1 MAPDARSLPAL
12 PLSHLF
18 TLSHA
23 EGLKALAPGEQMRLI
38 GLEDGKIPRKAPPL
52 TQPMDR
58 VPGHAWLLVLAAA
71 VLVTVA
77 SAVPLAPPLNETF
90 SPALSQSLNPPSTVS
105 INPWTVAGQGA
116 LVVTGLLLLLFVYR
130 RRLYILFWTAGWLLI
145 SASMFLAGREELVNY
160 YTEMLTYGVSQ
171 FLGLLSALFFVISAD
186 AYPAR
191 PRIRRGYALVL
202 IGVLL
207 WFALAPVALGK
218 WTVFAPGHV
227 LIAGALAAAGIGHLM
242 LLRQVRML
250 GAAVVGISLLLI
262 SVSHLW
268 VVLVVDTPTISGGAK
283 TLGLSLV
290 LYLITALGM
299 QLMTFE
305 DMTLEL
311 RRTNRRLES
320 AQSKLRRMV
329 ITDPLTGCR
338 NRRFF
343 DEIIGREL
351 QRHRRYEIPMS
362 VLFVDVDRFKAIND
376 TLGHEAGDR
385 VLREV
390 AAFLLSN
397 IREADYVFRWGGDE
411 FLVLLS
417 CGEEEA
423 TRRGIALQSDFAR
436 YSAAASLPSG
446 VGLSIGCAEVGP
458 GAQSIMALIKIA
470 DERMYENKRSLRES
484 RSFSKRAGGSR

>member
-1 MAPDARSLPAL
+1 
-12 PLSHLF
+12 
-18 TLSHA
+18 
-23 EGLKALAPGEQMRLI
+23 
-38 GLEDGKIPRKAPPL
+38 
-52 TQPMDR
+52 MDR

-77 SAVPLAPPLNETF
+77 LAVPLAPPPDATF
-90 SPALSQSLNPPSTVS
+90 AHAIGQNTQSSNATVT
-105 INPWTVAGQGA
+105 INPWTVAGQGG
-116 LVVTGLLLLLFVYR
+116 LVVTCLLLLLFVYR
-130 RRLYILFWTAGWLLI
+130 RRLYILFWTAGWFLV
-145 SASMFLAGREELVNY
+145 SASMFLAGREIDSRYAL
-160 YTEMLTYGVSQ
+160 LTYGVSQ

-191 PRIRRGYALVL
+191 PRVRRGYLLVL

-207 WFALAPVALGK
+207 WFALAPVALGS

-227 LIAGALAAAGIGHLM
+227 LIAGALAAAGLAHLI

-250 GAAVVGISLLLI
+250 GAAVVGVSLLLI
-262 SVSHLW
+262 AASHVW
-268 VVLVVDTPTISGGAK
+268 VVFLVDAPLAPGGTKA
-283 TLGLSLV
+283 LGVSLV
-290 LYLITALGM
+290 LYLIAALGM

-320 AQSKLRRMV
+320 AQGKLRRMV

-376 TLGHEAGDR
+376 TLGHETGDR

-411 FLVLLS
+411 FLILLS

-423 TRRGIALQSDFAR
+423 TRRGLALQADFAK
-436 YSAAASLPSG
+436 YATAASLPPG

-458 GAQSIMALIKIA
+458 HADSIVSLIKLA
-470 DERMYENKRSLRES
+470 DERMYENKRMLREARPTLS
-484 RSFSKRAGGSR
+484 ARVGAR